1 MDVYTSTSVA
11 QANSVWGNLG
21 PSVWTAIFFAIAV
34 FFAVYS
40 AILIFHWFSFSMRS
54 RRAIM
59 ATVLYLGVSSV
70 FIFSMLA
77 SIITLTTL

>member
-11 QANSVWGNLG
+11 QANSALGSLG
-21 PSVWTAIFFAIAV
+21 PTVWSTIFFAVTA
-34 FFAVYS
+34 FFLIYS
-40 AILIFHWFSFSMRS
+40 AILIFHWFSFSMRT

-59 ATVLYLGVSSV
+59 ATILYFAVSAV

-77 SIITLTTL
+77 SVITLTTL